1 MLQNLIKTNDSNA
14 TVQTTK
20 IEDTFKQKMT
30 EFISEYKNTTKHNS
44 DRYKS
49 LIVLNTYLIS
59 QIIDKIDELEQRL
72 NKRE

>member
-1 MLQNLIKTNDSNA
+1 
-14 TVQTTK
+14 
-20 IEDTFKQKMT
+20 MT
-30 EFISEYKNTTKHNS
+30 EFISEYKNIIKHNS
-44 DRYKS
+44 DRYES